1 MARKANYEEIVE
13 DLNLVPIMNLVL
25 CIIPLILFKTQLVKI
40 GIINVNAPKIGPASS
55 SSPPPEDEKP
65 LGLTVAL
72 SENGFTLKATGG
84 DVYSILGATPP
95 GNDTPYSI
103 PKKKQTLT
111 DQFGKDKEVTDFDY
125 VELYKNLAKIRDQY
139 KEEKLL
145 TITADP
151 TLEFKHVIR
160 TMDSLRFRLVDDNV
174 KDIKDLSDK
183 TDGAKFRA
191 GIDGV
196 MYEAMWDQVTF
207 AIAE

>member
-55 SSPPPEDEKP
+55 APQPESDEKP

-72 SENGFTLKATGG
+72 SESGFQLKATGANVFEVLGMAQTG
-84 DVYSILGATPP
+84 DDAAVKI
-95 GNDTPYSI
+95 D
-103 PKKKQTLT
+103 KKEQTYT
-111 DQFGKDKEVTDFDY
+111 DQFGKDKKILDFDY
-125 VELYKNLAKIRDQY
+125 VDLYKKLAQIRDKY
-139 KEEKLL
+139 PEEKLL
-145 TITADP
+145 TVTADP

-160 TMDSLRFRLVDDNV
+160 TMDSIRFRLLDDNV

-183 TDGAKFRA
+183 TDSAKFRA
-191 GIDGV
+191 GKET
-196 MYEAMWDQVTF
+196 MYEPLWDQVTF